1 MFTAAK
7 HFSVK
12 NGRFR
17 ASGEALPDENRAA
30 KDEVLHTRP
39 TFVHVFCSNFATF
52 RVSVSTPNFQK
63 STPNF
68 QKALTFFLNERHFL
82 PKSNQPADNQ
92 QFSKPSKNRRFF
104 VQKFLSWRIFEIW
117 RPKMAI
123 LSISFKK
130 KKISI
135 FSAIIG
141 EVISTLFRKKSGN
154 QQILS
159 NKQVFLLHFTRFFVT
174 LQTE

>member
-68 QKALTFFLNERHFL
+68 QKALTFFLNERRFL
-82 PKSNQPADNQ
+82 PKSSQSTDNQP
-92 QFSKPSKNRRFF
+92 FKKPSKNGLFF
-104 VQKFLSWRIFEIW
+104 VQKLFSWRILEIG
-117 RPKMAI
+117 RPKTAI
-123 LSISFKK
+123 LSILFKK
-130 KKISI
+130 
-135 FSAIIG
+135 IG
-141 EVISTLFRKKSGN
+141 LCKSVSQDGCPFYGN
-154 QQILS
+154 LTKYALCLYI
-159 NKQVFLLHFTRFFVT
+159 FFVSLPMKKKDT
-174 LQTE
+174 H